1 MKWLLALL
9 PLAAAAPAF
18 PNVELGDAPPPGQV
32 REVQMGISETIN
44 SRNTGQDSRC
54 QLWRNWLPARHHE
67 LPDQQ

>member
-32 REVQMGISETIN
+32 REAQMEDFRDDQLTQHR
-44 SRNTGQDSRC
+44 SRFAVSAMEE
-54 QLWRNWLPARHHE
+54 LVARKA
-67 LPDQQ
+67 P